1 MRTALGLLL
10 AAGSASAACTLAEN
24 QTGCECAA
32 KETEPAVVS
41 ARARPLCGCGS
52 HWHRLTSDLAF
63 SLSLPVKT
71 ASPRTL

>member
-41 ARARPLCGCGS
+41 ARGRSVGAAGTG
-52 HWHRLTSDLAF
+52 TD
-63 SLSLPVKT
+63 
-71 ASPRTL
+71 